1 MSVDDVSKAYNAMS
15 VQMKSAILS
24 DLADTLKKSFLDLLN
39 ETHHEIPQSTVCQAW
54 MIVPYLLIAEKEM
67 LLSSPA
73 GTIVIG
79 QPPSEETLAI
89 FRDRVSYMNV
99 VTQTLFAAFVD
110 EGAVGR
116 NPSMTLTLTN
126 ADGSLA
132 TIKVNNLI
140 VDAETYTFPKDET
153 LKVTFE

>member
-1 MSVDDVSKAYNAMS
+1 MSSDKVLQAYNAMT

-24 DLADTLKKSFLDLLN
+24 ELADSLKTRFLDLLDR
-39 ETHHEIPQSTVCQAW
+39 TYHELPQSTVCQAW
-54 MIVPYLLIAEKEM
+54 MIVPYLLLAETEM
-67 LLSSPA
+67 VKSSPA
-73 GTIVIG
+73 SKNPLC
-79 QPPSEETLAI
+79 PPSEETLAV

-99 VTQTLFAAFVD
+99 VTQTLFTAFAD
-110 EGAVGR
+110 EKTVGR

-140 VDAETYTFPKDET
+140 VDSETYTFPNDDS

>member
-1 MSVDDVSKAYNAMS
+1 MYFDDVSKTYNAMS
-15 VQMKSAILS
+15 AEMKSAILS
-24 DLADTLKKSFLDLLN
+24 ELADSLKTKFLNLLDR
-39 ETHHEIPQSTVCQAW
+39 THDELPQSTVCQAW
-54 MIVPYLLIAEKEM
+54 MIVPYLLIAETEM
-67 LLSSPA
+67 LNSSPA
-73 GTIVIG
+73 GKNLLC
-79 QPPSEETLAI
+79 PPSEETLAI
-89 FRDRVSYMNV
+89 LRDRVSYMNV
-99 VTQTLFAAFVD
+99 VTQMLFTAFVD

-140 VDAETYTFPKDET
+140 VDAETYTFPKDDT

>member
-1 MSVDDVSKAYNAMS
+1 MSIDDVSKAYNAMS
-15 VQMKSAILS
+15 AEMKSAILS
-24 DLADTLKKSFLDLLN
+24 ELADSLKTRFLNLLDR
-39 ETHHEIPQSTVCQAW
+39 THHELPQSTVCQAW
-54 MIVPYLLIAEKEM
+54 MIVPYLLIAETEILK
-67 LLSSPA
+67 SSPA
-73 GTIVIG
+73 SKNSLC
-79 QPPSEETLAI
+79 PPSEETLAI
-89 FRDRVSYMNV
+89 LRDRVSYMNV

-140 VDAETYTFPKDET
+140 VDAETYTFPKDDT

>member
-1 MSVDDVSKAYNAMS
+1 MSAE
-15 VQMKSAILS
+15 MKSAILS
-24 DLADTLKKSFLDLLN
+24 ELADSLKTRFLNLLDRTSD
-39 ETHHEIPQSTVCQAW
+39 ELPQSTVCQAW
-54 MIVPYLLIAEKEM
+54 MIVPYLLIAETEILK
-67 LLSSPA
+67 SSPA
-73 GTIVIG
+73 SKNSLC
-79 QPPSEETLAI
+79 PPSEETLAI
-89 FRDRVSYMNV
+89 LRDRVSYMNV

-140 VDAETYTFPKDET
+140 VDAETYTFPKDDT